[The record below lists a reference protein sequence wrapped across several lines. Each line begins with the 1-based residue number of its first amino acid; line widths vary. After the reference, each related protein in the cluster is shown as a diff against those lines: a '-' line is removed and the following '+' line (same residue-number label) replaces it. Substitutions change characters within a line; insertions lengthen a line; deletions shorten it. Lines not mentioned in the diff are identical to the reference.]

1 MPSVLVVEDDPSI
14 RQSLIEVLTEHGY
27 AVRSAGDGFGALRE
41 VTQSPVDAVVLDLG
55 LPDLD
60 GGDALRMIRGI
71 SSVPVLVATARDDEA
86 EIIRLLN
93 AGADDYLVKPFS
105 GGQLIARLSAV
116 LRRTSHLPPAHAAH
130 GARGQL
136 PAAAEPLRPTTVG
149 ELAVDPGARTAYLS
163 GRELRLTRREFDLLA
178 FLAHH
183 TGQVVSKRRLLTE
196 VWREPYVD
204 DQTVDVHLS
213 SLRRKLGERGR
224 PALPADRPRRRHQAG
239 GAAVRRSLAGVALA
253 VTSMVALSF
262 LIPLAALVMSLVKEQ
277 SVTAAEQRAAALAP
291 VLTLTTDPSALRES
305 AASLD
310 AAEYVVV
317 HLPEA
322 PPSARPGPRGAA
334 RTRPAGPRV
343 HIRTDPR
350 RLDLPAA
357 GGTARRPGRRHREL
371 RPRTGADP
379 RGHGLLGGHAPPR
392 RRTGRRL
399 RPGRRPPRRQGRP
412 VLQEARPRLPGPGPG
427 QSGRPRGP
435 HGAQGTA

>member
-14 RQSLIEVLTEHGY
+14 RQSLIEVLAEHGY

-116 LRRTSHLPPAHAAH
+116 LRRTSHLPPAGAAHAAQ
-130 GARGQL
+130 GARPTTGT
-136 PAAAEPLRPTTVG
+136 EPLRPTTVG
-149 ELAVDPGARTAYLS
+149 DLAVDPGARTAYLS

-213 SLRRKLGERGR
+213 SLRRKLGER
-224 PALPADRPRRRHQAG
+224 
-239 GAAVRRSLAGVALA
+239 
-253 VTSMVALSF
+253 
-262 LIPLAALVMSLVKEQ
+262 
-277 SVTAAEQRAAALAP
+277 AAAPRYLLTVRGVGIKLVAP
-291 VLTLTTDPSALRES
+291 R
-305 AASLD
+305 
-310 AAEYVVV
+310 
-317 HLPEA
+317 
-322 PPSARPGPRGAA
+322 
-334 RTRPAGPRV
+334 
-343 HIRTDPR
+343 
-350 RLDLPAA
+350 
-357 GGTARRPGRRHREL
+357 
-371 RPRTGADP
+371 
-379 RGHGLLGGHAPPR
+379 
-392 RRTGRRL
+392 
-399 RPGRRPPRRQGRP
+399 
-412 VLQEARPRLPGPGPG
+412 
-427 QSGRPRGP
+427 
-435 HGAQGTA
+435 

>member
-14 RQSLIEVLTEHGY
+14 RQSLIEVLAEHGY

-41 VTQSPVDAVVLDLG
+41 VTQSPFDAVVLDLG

-116 LRRTSHLPPAHAAH
+116 LRRTSHLPPVRAAH
-130 GARGQL
+130 GVGGPRPA
-136 PAAAEPLRPTTVG
+136 AAAEPLRPTTVG
-149 ELAVDPGARTAYLS
+149 ELAVDPGARTAHLS

-213 SLRRKLGERGR
+213 SLRRKLGER
-224 PALPADRPRRRHQAG
+224 
-239 GAAVRRSLAGVALA
+239 
-253 VTSMVALSF
+253 
-262 LIPLAALVMSLVKEQ
+262 
-277 SVTAAEQRAAALAP
+277 AAAPRYLLTVRGVGIKLVAP
-291 VLTLTTDPSALRES
+291 R
-305 AASLD
+305 
-310 AAEYVVV
+310 
-317 HLPEA
+317 
-322 PPSARPGPRGAA
+322 
-334 RTRPAGPRV
+334 
-343 HIRTDPR
+343 
-350 RLDLPAA
+350 
-357 GGTARRPGRRHREL
+357 
-371 RPRTGADP
+371 
-379 RGHGLLGGHAPPR
+379 
-392 RRTGRRL
+392 
-399 RPGRRPPRRQGRP
+399 
-412 VLQEARPRLPGPGPG
+412 
-427 QSGRPRGP
+427 
-435 HGAQGTA
+435 

>member
-14 RQSLIEVLTEHGY
+14 RQSLIEVLAEHGY

-41 VTQSPVDAVVLDLG
+41 VTQSPFDAVVLDLG

-116 LRRTSHLPPAHAAH
+116 LRRTSHLPPARAAH
-130 GARGQL
+130 GAGGPR
-136 PAAAEPLRPTTVG
+136 PAAAAEPLRPTTVG
-149 ELAVDPGARTAYLS
+149 ELAVDPGARTAHLS

-213 SLRRKLGERGR
+213 SLRRKLGER
-224 PALPADRPRRRHQAG
+224 
-239 GAAVRRSLAGVALA
+239 
-253 VTSMVALSF
+253 
-262 LIPLAALVMSLVKEQ
+262 
-277 SVTAAEQRAAALAP
+277 AAAPRYLLTVRGVGIKLVAP
-291 VLTLTTDPSALRES
+291 R
-305 AASLD
+305 
-310 AAEYVVV
+310 
-317 HLPEA
+317 
-322 PPSARPGPRGAA
+322 
-334 RTRPAGPRV
+334 
-343 HIRTDPR
+343 
-350 RLDLPAA
+350 
-357 GGTARRPGRRHREL
+357 
-371 RPRTGADP
+371 
-379 RGHGLLGGHAPPR
+379 
-392 RRTGRRL
+392 
-399 RPGRRPPRRQGRP
+399 
-412 VLQEARPRLPGPGPG
+412 
-427 QSGRPRGP
+427 
-435 HGAQGTA
+435 

>member
-14 RQSLIEVLTEHGY
+14 RQSLIEVLAEHGY

-116 LRRTSHLPPAHAAH
+116 LRRTNHLPPAHPAH
-130 GARGQL
+130 GVPGSR
-136 PAAAEPLRPTTVG
+136 PVPAAEPLRPTTVG

-183 TGQVVSKRRLLTE
+183 CGQVVSKRRLLTE

-213 SLRRKLGERGR
+213 SLRRKLGER
-224 PALPADRPRRRHQAG
+224 
-239 GAAVRRSLAGVALA
+239 
-253 VTSMVALSF
+253 
-262 LIPLAALVMSLVKEQ
+262 
-277 SVTAAEQRAAALAP
+277 AAAPRYLLTVRGVGIKLVAP
-291 VLTLTTDPSALRES
+291 R
-305 AASLD
+305 
-310 AAEYVVV
+310 
-317 HLPEA
+317 
-322 PPSARPGPRGAA
+322 
-334 RTRPAGPRV
+334 
-343 HIRTDPR
+343 
-350 RLDLPAA
+350 
-357 GGTARRPGRRHREL
+357 
-371 RPRTGADP
+371 
-379 RGHGLLGGHAPPR
+379 
-392 RRTGRRL
+392 
-399 RPGRRPPRRQGRP
+399 
-412 VLQEARPRLPGPGPG
+412 
-427 QSGRPRGP
+427 
-435 HGAQGTA
+435 

>member
-14 RQSLIEVLTEHGY
+14 RQSLIEVLAEHGY

-116 LRRTSHLPPAHAAH
+116 LRRTSHLPPAHGAH
-130 GARGQL
+130 GARGPL
-136 PAAAEPLRPTTVG
+136 PAAAAEPLRPTTVG

-213 SLRRKLGERGR
+213 SLRRKLGER
-224 PALPADRPRRRHQAG
+224 
-239 GAAVRRSLAGVALA
+239 
-253 VTSMVALSF
+253 
-262 LIPLAALVMSLVKEQ
+262 
-277 SVTAAEQRAAALAP
+277 AAAPRYLLTVRGVGIKLVAP
-291 VLTLTTDPSALRES
+291 R
-305 AASLD
+305 
-310 AAEYVVV
+310 
-317 HLPEA
+317 
-322 PPSARPGPRGAA
+322 
-334 RTRPAGPRV
+334 
-343 HIRTDPR
+343 
-350 RLDLPAA
+350 
-357 GGTARRPGRRHREL
+357 
-371 RPRTGADP
+371 
-379 RGHGLLGGHAPPR
+379 
-392 RRTGRRL
+392 
-399 RPGRRPPRRQGRP
+399 
-412 VLQEARPRLPGPGPG
+412 
-427 QSGRPRGP
+427 
-435 HGAQGTA
+435 